1 MWNLWEVQLYYG
13 LTLGGS
19 EVLWDP
25 EAVPG
30 NTTVADA
37 TKNRARKVNS
47 RQLASPFG
55 GDLEWISSM
64 TA

>member
-1 MWNLWEVQLYYG
+1 MQLYYG
-13 LTLGGS
+13 LTPGGS

-30 NTTVADA
+30 NTTVGDA
-37 TKNRARKVNS
+37 TKNRAGNINS
-47 RQLASPFG
+47 RQLANPFG
-55 GDLEWISSM
+55 GDLEWRSSM